1 MRGKATGAVTLYDP
15 ASTAPQG
22 SGRTGRRS
30 KEVQST
36 LVLGHLKMAKKKKK
50 MAKNEANFK

>member
-22 SGRTGRRS
+22 SGRIGRRS

-36 LVLGHLKMAKKKKK
+36 LVLGHLKMAK
-50 MAKNEANFK
+50 NEANFK